1 MARTV
6 LDELQDLIRDRKRT
20 PREDSY
26 TCSLF
31 NKGKPEI
38 LKKLGEEATE
48 VIIAS
53 MMEGRERVVYESADL
68 LYHLLVLLAEE
79 GISLEDV
86 LAELERRFGKPGLR
100 LKD

>member
-1 MARTV
+1 MARAI
-6 LDELQDLIRDRKRT
+6 LEELQELILDRKRN
-20 PREDSY
+20 PRQDSY

-53 MMEGRERVVYESADL
+53 MMEGKERVVYESADL

-79 GISLEDV
+79 GISLGEI
-86 LAELERRFGKPGLR
+86 LAELERRFGKSGLR